1 MKKIILS
8 VILGYGLMGN
18 VMAQGDAEAGKSKAA
33 VCAACHGANGIGT
46 TDAYPNLAGQHADY
60 IAKQLKAFK
69 DGSRVDP
76 VMAPMAANLSDQ
88 DMADLGAYFESVGSS
103 TGSDSAGTDSGTAPA
118 APAAPAIVADAAM
131 GKTLYEKGD
140 ESRGITACITCH
152 GKDGDSDVLINP
164 NLSNQ
169 HPEYIVKQLN
179 NFKEHATTDGESG
192 RVNAAMNQVAAN
204 LTEQDIADIGEFLKA
219 PADVKE
225 AAKAKKTVT
234 LKHVGD
240 VALGKEKSGTCV
252 ACHNAD
258 GNSALP
264 MYPKLAGQSEQY
276 LFKQLMDFKKAADSN
291 NEEGRVDPV
300 MAGMVAPLSEE
311 DMQNLAA
318 YFASQKV
325 SPSAAQANERGK
337 DIYVSGDPQRG
348 ITACIACH
356 GVDGQGMALAGFPVV
371 GQQHVDYLKAQL
383 GKFRDGSRG
392 NDMNSMMRNIAEKLT
407 DEDMDA
413 VAQYMS
419 SLK

>member
-8 VILGYGLMGN
+8 AILGCGLMGN
-18 VMAQGDAEAGKSKAA
+18 VLAQGDAEAGKNKAA

-46 TDAYPNLAGQHADY
+46 TDQYPNLAGQHADY

-88 DMADLGAYFESVGSS
+88 DMADLGAYFEGLGSS
-103 TGSDSAGTDSGTAPA
+103 GGEAETATAGGAPA

-140 ESRGITACITCH
+140 ASRGITACITCH
-152 GKDGDSDVLINP
+152 GKDGDSEVLINP

-179 NFKEHATTDGESG
+179 SFKEHAATDGASG

-225 AAKAKKTVT
+225 AAKAKKTV
-234 LKHVGD
+234 KVNHVGD
-240 VALGKEKSGTCV
+240 VALGKEKSATCV
-252 ACHNAD
+252 ACHSAD
-258 GNSALP
+258 GNSMVP

-276 LFKQLMDFKKAADSN
+276 LFKQLMDFKKAVDTN

-300 MAGMVAPLSEE
+300 MAGMVAPLSEQ

-325 SPSAAQANERGK
+325 SASAAQANERGK
-337 DIYVSGDPQRG
+337 DLYLGGDASRG
-348 ITACIACH
+348 ITACVACH
-356 GVDGQGMALAGFPVV
+356 GVDGQGMALAGFPVI
-371 GQQHVDYLKAQL
+371 GQQHTDYLKLQL
-383 GKFRDGSRG
+383 GKFRDGTRG
-392 NDMNSMMRNIAEKLT
+392 NDMNGMMRNIAAKLT
-407 DEDMDA
+407 DEDIDA
-413 VAQYMS
+413 VSQYMS